1 MRRTPVDYVHRGD
14 IRRRNER
21 IRRWVLGIGFIAS
34 VYAFANLRQEEAGA
48 TPSLFGTST
57 EARLRASLDSATGEL
72 NLARAELERA
82 RSIIEYSSRYK
93 VGADLVADI
102 YDIAQAEG
110 IEPDLAFRLVKVESG
125 FVERATSPVGAI
137 GLTQLMPATA
147 KFFDPKI
154 TTKRLY
160 ERKTNLRIG
169 FRYLRTLIREH
180 DGDVRTALLVYNRG
194 PVAVAAAR
202 AQGVSA
208 SNGYERLVMRGYE
221 GKGTVD

>member
-1 MRRTPVDYVHRGD
+1 
-14 IRRRNER
+14 
-21 IRRWVLGIGFIAS
+21 VLGIGFIAS
-34 VYAFANLRQEEAGA
+34 VVAFANLRQREAGA
-48 TPSLFGTST
+48 TPSLFGQST

-82 RSIIEYSSRYK
+82 RSIIDYSSRYK
-93 VGADLVADI
+93 VGADMVADI
-102 YDIAQAEG
+102 YDIALAEG

-125 FVERATSPVGAI
+125 FVERATSPVGAV

-147 KFFDPKI
+147 RYFDSKV

-169 FRYLRTLIREH
+169 FRYLRALIREH
-180 DGDVRTALLVYNRG
+180 DGDVGTALLVYNRG